1 MRKRIQIPRKASR
14 RLADLAAS
22 LSSEIEMIDVVVE
35 LDHKSI
41 DNLKRLD
48 LYKSRNEQIASRKE
62 SFARTSS
69 PVEDVISE
77 VGGEVIAKAWL
88 NYTLRA
94 KLPAKGLQRISE
106 LDEVDALDSP
116 QEIQAE

>member
-1 MRKRIQIPRKASR
+1 MKKRIKIPKKVSR
-14 RLADLAAS
+14 RLAELAGS

-35 LDHKSI
+35 LDHGSV
-41 DNLKRLD
+41 DTLKKLEQH
-48 LYKSRNEQIASRKE
+48 KSRIEQIAFRKE

-69 PVEDVISE
+69 PVEDAISE
-77 VGGEVIAKAWL
+77 VGGEVIDKAWI

-94 KLPAKGLQRISE
+94 KLPARGLQRISE

-116 QEIQAE
+116 QELLAE